1 MTQKDTK
8 QNLAGFD
15 YPSQEAREFYAKA
28 AGDINESNIISSK
41 TLSDLFNGFDEKEN
55 KHQKG

>member
-15 YPSQEAREFYAKA
+15 FPCVEAREFFAHE
-28 AGDINESNIISSK
+28 AGELNESNVISSK
-41 TLSDLFNGFDEKEN
+41 TLADLFKGFDEKEN